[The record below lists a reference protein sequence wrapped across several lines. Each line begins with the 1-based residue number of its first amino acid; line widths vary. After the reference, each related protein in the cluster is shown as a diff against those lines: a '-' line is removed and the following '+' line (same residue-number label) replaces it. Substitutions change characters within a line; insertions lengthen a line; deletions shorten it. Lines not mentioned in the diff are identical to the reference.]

1 MSSLNNL
8 TLKKAISLLKNK
20 EIEPKELLSHFLKKI
35 KEDKKETNSINA
47 VVYFDEEK
55 ALKEISNISL
65 NSPLAGAPLL
75 IKDNMNIGN
84 EPLQC
89 ASKILA
95 GYISPYTGQACSQ
108 LQSNGAI
115 LFGRCNM
122 DEFAMGSSTETSVFG
137 ITRNPI
143 NKEYIPGGSSGGS
156 AAAVAA
162 DWCLASLGS
171 DTGGSIRQPAA
182 CCGVVGLKPTY
193 GRVSRYGLVAFA
205 SSLDQIGP
213 LTKTV
218 EDSAIVLQ
226 AIAGYDPKE
235 TTSINTPVPNYTQDI
250 DSSLKGKKIGFP
262 KEFFNKDLDS
272 EILKSLLIAKDF
284 FQKQNCEIIEIS
296 LENTF
301 KYAMSCYYIT
311 NTAEA
316 SANLSRFDGI
326 RYGHRS
332 EKVENLNEVYLHSR
346 GEGFGAEVKRRILL
360 GTYVLSSGFYDAY
373 YNKAQKVRKLIKNEV
388 DNVLKECDVIFTPT
402 MPEKVFR
409 LGEKTN
415 DPIKMYL
422 SDLFTTFSNLSGH
435 PAISI
440 PCGQDS
446 NGLPISFQLVANSF
460 QEKDLFHFGNVYE
473 KGNK

>member
-1 MSSLNNL
+1 
-8 TLKKAISLLKNK
+8 
-20 EIEPKELLSHFLKKI
+20 
-35 KEDKKETNSINA
+35 
-47 VVYFDEEK
+47 
-55 ALKEISNISL
+55 
-65 NSPLAGAPLL
+65 
-75 IKDNMNIGN
+75 MNVTG

-89 ASKILA
+89 ASDLLK
-95 GYISPYTGQACSQ
+95 GYVSPYTGKACQQ
-108 LQSNGAI
+108 LQDNGAI
-115 LFGRCNM
+115 LLGRCNM
-122 DEFAMGSSTETSVFG
+122 DEFAMGSSTETSTFG

-156 AAAVAA
+156 AAAVSA
-162 DWCLASLGS
+162 DMCLASLGS

-213 LTKTV
+213 ITKTV

-226 AIAGYDPKE
+226 AIAGHDPKE
-235 TTSINTPVPNYTQDI
+235 TTSANISVPNYSENI
-250 DSSLKGKKIGFP
+250 DGSLKGKKIGFP
-262 KEFFNKDLDS
+262 KEFFTDKLDL
-272 EILKSLLIAKDF
+272 EILQSLTKVKEF
-284 FQKQNCEIIEIS
+284 FKEQGCEIVEVS

-301 KYAMSCYYIT
+301 KYSMSCYYIT

-326 RYGHRS
+326 RYGRRS
-332 EKVENLNEVYLHSR
+332 EKAESLEDVYLYSR

-373 YNKAQKVRKLIKNEV
+373 YNKAQKVRELIKQEV
-388 DNVLKECDVIFTPT
+388 NAILGQCDIIFAPT

-409 LGEKTN
+409 LGEKTG

-435 PAISI
+435 PSISI
-440 PCGQDS
+440 PCGKDG
-446 NGLPISFQLVANSF
+446 NGLPISFQLIANSF
-460 QEKDLFHFGNVYE
+460 QERDLFHFGNIFE
-473 KGNK
+473 KENR